1 MHRLILIALAL
12 ALAGCASLGYYG
24 QAIGGHLS
32 ILGRTRPID
41 ELLTDP
47 TLAPE
52 LKQRLER
59 VLAIRA
65 FATRS
70 LGLPDNDSY
79 RRYADLERPFAVWN
93 VFAAPELSLKAME
106 WCFMFAGC
114 VAYRGYFA
122 QIDAER
128 EAAQLRAAGY
138 EVYVGGVVAY
148 STLGWF
154 DDPLLNTMLA
164 RPEPELAGLIFHELA
179 HQKIYVR
186 DDTAFNESFAM
197 TIEREGVRR
206 WLAAHNTE
214 TQYATYMERA
224 RRREEFTALLLVYR
238 LRLEELYASDFSDDD
253 KRSAKGEVFHALR
266 RDYDEM
272 KKLWGGY
279 AGFDSGME
287 NLNNAKLLSIGLYH
301 DHVAAFESLLAHHG
315 RELAAFYRAVTDLA
329 RLPKAARDAALA
341 SLGANPPGASA
352 ISRMGTQQ

>member
-1 MHRLILIALAL
+1 MHRLFSIALAIT
-12 ALAGCASLGYYG
+12 LAGCASLGYYG

-32 ILGRTRPID
+32 ILGRTRPIE

-59 VLAIRA
+59 VVVIRA

-93 VFAAPELSLKAME
+93 VFAAPELSLKAKE

-122 QIDAER
+122 QTDVER
-128 EAAQLRAAGY
+128 AAAQLRAEGY
-138 EVYVGGVVAY
+138 DVYIGGVVAY

-164 RPEPELAGLIFHELA
+164 RPEPELAGLLFHELA
-179 HQKIYVR
+179 HQNIYVR

-197 TIEREGVRR
+197 TVEREGVRR
-206 WLAAHNTE
+206 WLAAQNA
-214 TQYATYMERA
+214 QAPYAAYTERA
-224 RRREEFTALLLVYR
+224 RRREEFMALMLVCR
-238 LRLEELYASDFSDDD
+238 ARLEELYVSDFSDDD
-253 KRSAKGEVFHALR
+253 KRTAKNELFNELR
-266 RDYDEM
+266 RDYAQL
-272 KKLWGGY
+272 KKRWDGY
-279 AGFDSGME
+279 AGFDGWIE
-287 NLNNAKLLSIGLYH
+287 ELNNAKLISIGLYH
-301 DHVAAFESLLAHHG
+301 DHIAAFEKLLARDG
-315 RELAAFYRAVTDLA
+315 GDLTAFYLTVNELARQ
-329 RLPKAARDAALA
+329 PKAARDAALA
-341 SLGANPPGASA
+341 ALSANLLDTSA
-352 ISRMGTQQ
+352 TSNVGTQR